1 MKYLKC
7 FIVSLAVMS
16 ISACSWFSGKSCDS
30 GLDPTCDT
38 TGTTNTYQLQPRWY
52 CQGHIATRDWSC
64 SHDAFAA
71 GKPVGQFAR
80 VAATHSF
87 KLETPPLSAKKAK
100 TAASFSV
107 SASASAASQAKQVF
121 AQPASKTSTG
131 AAAGQLPA
139 GSTELPS
146 TSTSTS
152 TLAMSETEATS
163 APIEENEIAD
173 IFQTDT
179 SETQRPLSGDATYDR
194 FNDLPSDNF
203 AIQLLASKTLKA
215 IKELAARVDLSN
227 PTILKIE
234 LFANPL
240 FVLILDTFN
249 SYQLAQETKQAW
261 TEKHGNLVDP
271 WIRTVGSLQESMLP
285 IGSSN

>member
-1 MKYLKC
+1 
-7 FIVSLAVMS
+7 
-16 ISACSWFSGKSCDS
+16 DS
-30 GLDPTCDT
+30 F
-38 TGTTNTYQLQPRWY
+38 
-52 CQGHIATRDWSC
+52 AT
-64 SHDAFAA
+64 
-71 GKPVGQFAR
+71 GKPVGQFAGE
-80 VAATHSF
+80 AATNSF
-87 KLETPPLSAKKAK
+87 KSAMLPLSAKKDKA
-100 TAASFSV
+100 AASFSAI
-107 SASASAASQAKQVF
+107 ASTGAASQGKRDF
-121 AQPASKTSTG
+121 ESSASKTSSG
-131 AAAGQLPA
+131 AATSQLPA
-139 GSTELPS
+139 GSPELPS
-146 TSTSTS
+146 PPPPAS

-163 APIEENEIAD
+163 APVEENEIAD

-179 SETQRPLSGDATYDR
+179 TKSQRPLSGDATYDR
-194 FNDLPSDNF
+194 FIDLPSDNF

-249 SYQLAQETKQAW
+249 SYQLAQDTKQAW

-285 IGSSN
+285 ISSPN